1 MKNVLLFLFLLCP
14 LMLSAN
20 EDEDRLLKLKHISE
34 ETPEMI
40 FHRSLKIDRCLSSIK
55 YHLLFDNLDD
65 SMIEHMSGEI
75 DYIWY
80 QLGIR
85 SLHPTR
91 STLADN
97 NEIEG

>member
-1 MKNVLLFLFLLCP
+1 MIMF
-14 LMLSAN
+14 AD
-20 EDEDRLLKLKHISE
+20 EDEDRGLKLKHISE
-34 ETPEMI
+34 ETPAMI

-55 YHLLFDNLDD
+55 YHILFDQLDD
-65 SMIEHMSGEI
+65 AMIEHISGEL

-85 SLHPTR
+85 ALHPTQ

-97 NEIEG
+97 VCTGG